1 MTERRHTMTPRSL
14 AALLAA
20 ATLVALPACG
30 DDTDSSESTDTTAAA
45 EAATTTA
52 APELD
57 GEIVVSAA
65 ASLTESFT
73 ELGEQFE
80 AEHPGVTVTFNFD
93 SSGTLA
99 TQIQSGAPADVFAS
113 ADTTNMGKLADAGLL
128 AGDAVTFARNRL
140 AIVVKPGNPAG
151 IDELDDLA
159 TAGIVSLCVE
169 TAPCG
174 KYPDQVLSAAGV
186 VIPADKVTRGQN
198 VKATLSAVA
207 DSDAV
212 AGIVYTTDAQGADAD
227 TDEVEIPDAD
237 NALADYPIAAIKA
250 SAEPEAAAAF
260 VEFVTGEAGQ
270 KVLSEA
276 GFLQP

>member
-1 MTERRHTMTPRSL
+1 MTPRSL

-30 DDTDSSESTDTTAAA
+30 DDTDSSESTDTTSAAA
-45 EAATTTA
+45 EATTTTA

-80 AEHPGVTVTFNFD
+80 AEHRGVTVTFNFD

-174 KYPDQVLSAAGV
+174 KYADQVLSAAGV

-212 AGIVYTTDAQGADAD
+212 AGLVYTTDAQGADAD

-250 SAEPEAAAAF
+250 STESEAAEAF

-270 KVLSEA
+270 KVLAEA

>member
-1 MTERRHTMTPRSL
+1 MTPRSL

-30 DDTDSSESTDTTAAA
+30 DDTDSSESTDTTSAAA
-45 EAATTTA
+45 EATTTTA

-174 KYPDQVLSAAGV
+174 KYADQVLSAAGV